1 MPFAGKEQQDMK
13 TPYAQTGENV
23 KHVLLLTREMIPSA
37 VLCGQVPLSEL
48 ASLRRIEYRSA
59 APGELREDDLAWADT
74 LVFLRSDSRWEA
86 SLAEMAAA
94 SGRDTIYVLDDDL
107 LSVPRELS
115 SGEFYARESTR
126 RNIRNTMKRCSCFLT
141 PSEELLKK
149 YGGDFE
155 SAALI
160 EEPAL
165 LPEKIGE
172 KTGTEVVI
180 GFAGSIDRAGD
191 VDLILQDA
199 LGEILRDCG
208 DKIRLEFFGARP
220 ALADRPGV
228 RHIPYTQD
236 YGDYRRIMASLRWDI
251 GLAPMPDTSFHR
263 CKHYNKYIEYAAYG
277 VPGIFSDVIPYRRA
291 VRCGENGLL
300 VPNTREAWVN
310 ALRKLIEDEPLRFRL
325 ASAALEE
332 ARTIYSPAA
341 AAALWEKALFRRG
354 DAGAKKPPESFAARK
369 RREQLLETAEKVRLY
384 GWRAPEKALR
394 RLLRGRKGREN

>member
-1 MPFAGKEQQDMK
+1 M
-13 TPYAQTGENV
+13 

-37 VLCGQVPLSEL
+37 VLCGDVPLREL
-48 ASLRRIEYRSA
+48 AGQGKIEYRSA
-59 APGELREDDLAWADT
+59 APGELSEADLSWADA

-86 SLAEMAAA
+86 SLAELASA

-115 SGEFYARESTR
+115 SGEFYGRESTR
-126 RNIRNTMKRCSCFLT
+126 RNIRNTMKRCRCFLT

-165 LPEKIGE
+165 LPEERPAKSAG
-172 KTGTEVVI
+172 GVVI

-191 VDLILQDA
+191 VDLLLRDV
-199 LGEILRDCG
+199 LEEILDEYG
-208 DKIRLEFFGARP
+208 GAVRLEFFGARP
-220 ALADRPGV
+220 SLADRPEV
-228 RHIPYTQD
+228 RHIPYTAD
-236 YGDYRRIMASLRWDI
+236 YGKYRRTMAALGWDI
-251 GLAPMPDTSFHR
+251 GLAPMPDTPFHR

-277 VPGIFSDVIPYRRA
+277 IPGIYSDVIPYRRA
-291 VRCGENGLL
+291 VRSGENGLL
-300 VPNTREAWVN
+300 TANTRQAWAW
-310 ALRKLIEDEPLRFRL
+310 ALRELIENEPLRRRL

-332 ARTIYSPAA
+332 ARTVYSPAET
-341 AAALWEKALFRRG
+341 AALWEAALFREG
-354 DAGAKKPPESFAARK
+354 SVGPKQPPAGFAARK
-369 RREQLLETAEKVRLY
+369 RRELLLETAEKVRLY

-394 RLLRGRKGREN
+394 RLLRGRKGRGN